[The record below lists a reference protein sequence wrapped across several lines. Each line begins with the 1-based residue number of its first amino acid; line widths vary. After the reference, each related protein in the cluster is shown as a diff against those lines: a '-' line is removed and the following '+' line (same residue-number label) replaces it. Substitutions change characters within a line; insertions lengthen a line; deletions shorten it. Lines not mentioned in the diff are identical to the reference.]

1 MKPYAISSTCKS
13 NRANRQPS
21 SPASHALSLSERW
34 DRRQP
39 RQWLRQAPRHARKR
53 RHNACPT
60 LREPSN
66 ASRNGSKGICNI
78 RLAPPRRKPRS
89 RCVRVRRLAATILV
103 LAARARSIR
112 SATAQMSEE
121 GSNALPR
128 SRVREKRKT
137 DNFGGDHPAMP
148 PGTMPGQMPERHAI
162 PGIKNLVAVASGKG
176 GVGKTTVAVNVAL
189 ALAKLGY
196 KVGLL
201 DADVYGPNVP
211 IMLGS
216 TAEPTATAQQ
226 RIIPVVAQGVKMISM
241 GLLNPGDK
249 PVIWRGPML
258 HSVITQFLRSVEW
271 GELDYLIIDLPPG
284 TGDVQ
289 LTLIQTVA
297 VTGAVVV
304 TTPSAVALADVR
316 KAIEMFRQ
324 VSVEVLGVVE
334 NMSTFACPH
343 CGKPVDIFGHGEGAK
358 TAIEY
363 GVPVL
368 GEIEID
374 PRIRLGGD
382 TGMPV
387 TAQGETAPAAQSLYR
402 VARAVSARLEEV
414 AATAGGPKVQI
425 D

>member
-1 MKPYAISSTCKS
+1 
-13 NRANRQPS
+13 
-21 SPASHALSLSERW
+21 
-34 DRRQP
+34 
-39 RQWLRQAPRHARKR
+39 
-53 RHNACPT
+53 
-60 LREPSN
+60 
-66 ASRNGSKGICNI
+66 
-78 RLAPPRRKPRS
+78 
-89 RCVRVRRLAATILV
+89 
-103 LAARARSIR
+103 
-112 SATAQMSEE
+112 
-121 GSNALPR
+121 
-128 SRVREKRKT
+128 
-137 DNFGGDHPAMP
+137 MP
-148 PGTMPGQMPERHAI
+148 PGTMPGQMPERHGI
-162 PGIKNLVAVASGKG
+162 PGVKNLVAIASGKG
-176 GVGKTTVAVNVAL
+176 GVGKTTVAVNLAL
-189 ALAKLGY
+189 ALVKLGH

-216 TAEPTATAQQ
+216 TAEPAATAQQ
-226 RIIPVVAQGVKMISM
+226 RIIPVMAQGVKMISM

-271 GELDYLIIDLPPG
+271 GELDYLVIDLPPG

-382 TGMPV
+382 TGNPV
-387 TAQGETAPAAQSLYR
+387 AAQGESAPAAQSLYR
-402 VARAVSARLEEV
+402 VAKAVTARLTDVV
-414 AATAGGPKVQI
+414 ATSSGPKVQI